1 MKKVIYIA
9 DDDDNIREL
18 LRAFL
23 ENDGYDV
30 TAFSTGDELLKAF
43 SDYPAD
49 LVILD
54 IMMPGKD
61 GLTCCKELRSIT
73 NIPILIL
80 TARDS
85 ELDYVQGIMT
95 GSDDYLTKPFR
106 PTFLL
111 MKIKAIFR
119 RIDMDKVKNAAKDKL
134 IFGDLHFDSE
144 KNIVYCKKNQLSLTR
159 LEQQV
164 LTYMMSVPDKAYS
177 RDELLENIWGYT
189 NAVESRVV
197 DEMLRRVRKKLSNA
211 ESRVTIGTVWGY
223 GYQLKLSGTENQY
236 EKNKA

>member
-1 MKKVIYIA
+1 MKKLIYIA
-9 DDDDNIREL
+9 DDDDDIREL
-18 LRAFL
+18 LKAFL
-23 ENDGYDV
+23 ENDGYSV
-30 TAFSTGDELLKAF
+30 TEFSSGDELLKAF

-61 GLTCCKELRSIT
+61 GLSCCKELRSVT
-73 NIPILIL
+73 SIPILIL

-85 ELDYVQGIMT
+85 ELDCVQGIMT

-111 MKIKAIFR
+111 MKIRAIFR
-119 RIDMDKVKNAAKDKL
+119 RIDMDKVCADEKDNL
-134 IFGDLHFDSE
+134 LFGDLHFDSE
-144 KNIVYCKKNQLSLTR
+144 RNIVYCKKRQLDLTR

-164 LTYMMSVPDKAYS
+164 LTYMMNIPEKAYS

-189 NAVESRVV
+189 NVVESRVV
-197 DEMLRRVRKKLSNA
+197 DEMLRRVRKNCPMRRAVL
-211 ESRVTIGTVWGY
+211 
-223 GYQLKLSGTENQY
+223 Q
-236 EKNKA
+236 